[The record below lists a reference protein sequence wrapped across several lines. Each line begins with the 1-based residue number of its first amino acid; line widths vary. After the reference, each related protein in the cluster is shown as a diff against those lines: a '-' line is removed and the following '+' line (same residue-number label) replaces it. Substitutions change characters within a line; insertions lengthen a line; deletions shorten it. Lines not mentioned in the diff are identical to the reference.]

1 MDFLSP
7 DFLISTLG
15 LAGICAVLFAESGI
29 LLGLFLPGDS
39 LLFAAGVFAGQ
50 GYFPFW
56 LLLILGII
64 SAILGDNT
72 GYWFGKKFG
81 PKIFSKEESFFF
93 KKSYVTKTKEFYEHH
108 GKKTIA
114 VARFVPIVRT
124 FAPVMA
130 GIGNM
135 DYSVFA
141 KWNVIGSIAWA
152 GIFTS
157 AGLFLSK
164 IFPESE
170 KMLTYI
176 TFGIILVSLVPGVYH
191 VVKERIKKK

>member
-141 KWNVIGSIAWA
+141 KWNVIGSIAWV

-170 KMLTYI
+170 KCSPILRSVLFWFLWFRVYI
-176 TFGIILVSLVPGVYH
+176 TS
-191 VVKERIKKK
+191 